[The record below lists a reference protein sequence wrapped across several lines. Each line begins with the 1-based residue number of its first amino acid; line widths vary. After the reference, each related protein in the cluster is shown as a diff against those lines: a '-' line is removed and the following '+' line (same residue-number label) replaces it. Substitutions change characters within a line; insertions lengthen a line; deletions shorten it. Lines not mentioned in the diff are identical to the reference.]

1 MRKADGKPQLWYDQK
16 KPPSFEVACAE
27 CPPLDS
33 LTPGGGERRR
43 TDGAQ
48 PRERQEI
55 SNTCAPSCNQ
65 PSDLVS

>member
-1 MRKADGKPQLWYDQK
+1 MESHNCVGMTK
-16 KPPSFEVACAE
+16 KKNSFEVACAE

-48 PRERQEI
+48 PRE
-55 SNTCAPSCNQ
+55 
-65 PSDLVS
+65 